1 MKANRVLNRKK
12 ENENKRK
19 EDATEAISIMTNKSV
34 QINFDYS
41 KLQDINEE
49 EKAKLMEIEKEI
61 IFEGKKLG
69 TIAVEIG
76 KKLLEAKPVECKPKL
91 VINNP
96 TKDFYEFKVE
106 DFEIKDYDYNKEV
119 KIGKIPVAE

>member
-19 EDATEAISIMTNKSV
+19 EDATEAISIMSNKSV

-76 KKLLEAKPVECKPKL
+76 KKLLEAKEV
-91 VINNP
+91 
-96 TKDFYEFKVE
+96 F
-106 DFEIKDYDYNKEV
+106 IKSPLTILHPSLLCAPRGARKSRYK
-119 KIGKIPVAE
+119 

>member
-49 EKAKLMEIEKEI
+49 EKQQSQEGCCEK
-61 IFEGKKLG
+61 
-69 TIAVEIG
+69 A
-76 KKLLEAKPVECKPKL
+76 ACKSRRRRKAE
-91 VINNP
+91 
-96 TKDFYEFKVE
+96 FYS
-106 DFEIKDYDYNKEV
+106 
-119 KIGKIPVAE
+119 A

>member
-49 EKAKLMEIEKEI
+49 EKAKLMEIEKENYMES
-61 IFEGKKLG
+61 FLH
-69 TIAVEIG
+69 
-76 KKLLEAKPVECKPKL
+76 
-91 VINNP
+91 
-96 TKDFYEFKVE
+96 
-106 DFEIKDYDYNKEV
+106 
-119 KIGKIPVAE
+119 

>member
-49 EKAKLMEIEKEI
+49 VKAKLMEIEKEI
-61 IFEGKKLG
+61 IFEG
-69 TIAVEIG
+69 
-76 KKLLEAKPVECKPKL
+76 
-91 VINNP
+91 
-96 TKDFYEFKVE
+96 
-106 DFEIKDYDYNKEV
+106 
-119 KIGKIPVAE
+119 

>member
-76 KKLLEAKPVECKPKL
+76 KKLLEAKEVFDNTDLAIEGTTFL
-91 VINNP
+91 V
-96 TKDFYEFKVE
+96 
-106 DFEIKDYDYNKEV
+106 
-119 KIGKIPVAE
+119 

>member
-61 IFEGKKLG
+61 IFE
-69 TIAVEIG
+69 VWE
-76 KKLLEAKPVECKPKL
+76 
-91 VINNP
+91 NNI
-96 TKDFYEFKVE
+96 
-106 DFEIKDYDYNKEV
+106 IKNNFQIDDT
-119 KIGKIPVAE
+119 